1 MKFKKQIIPILL
13 VVLTI
18 TTICGAI
25 FIPKQLLSHKYS
37 NKQNKVETAPETY
50 YLASNTAMAKKASE
64 LLATYEKTNLI
75 TGAWDSV
82 CRKANYEDAL
92 LKETDAV
99 ALAKLKIDELYEL
112 ELYPYSLS
120 SSYNNWYSWTT
131 DLYSYS
137 DTNFNTYTCYLW
149 VITFTRFDNTMTHT
163 ILMTEDGVILAGIA
177 NDPNSRITPMFVRLN
192 EESIQSI
199 LCDTK
204 IRLEDKEVYS
214 YPNFANSI
222 TQIYPDDLINN
233 VLEQNSIK
241 VSLSFGAEDPSDY
254 LVYQTKTESSYIFGI
269 VPINALD
276 KITPTS
282 EKTAE
287 PN

>member
-1 MKFKKQIIPILL
+1 MKMKNKIIPILL
-13 VVLTI
+13 VAFTLL
-18 TTICGAI
+18 TICGANI
-25 FIPKQLLSHKYS
+25 LPKQLLDRKYA
-37 NKQNKVETAPETY
+37 NKQNKIETAPESY

-82 CRKANYEDAL
+82 CKKANYEDAL
-92 LKETDAV
+92 LRETDAV
-99 ALAKLKIDELYEL
+99 ALAKSKIDELHEL

-120 SSYNNWYSWTT
+120 SSYNNWYSWST
-131 DLYSYS
+131 DLYSFS

-149 VITFTRFDNTMTHT
+149 VITFTRFDNSMTHT

-177 NDPNSRITPMFVRLN
+177 NDKDARITPMFVRLN

-204 IRLEDKEVYS
+204 IRLENKEVYS
-214 YPNFANSI
+214 YPNFANTI
-222 TQIYPDDLINN
+222 TQIYPDDLISNI
-233 VLEQNSIK
+233 VEQSSIK
-241 VSLSFGAEDPSDY
+241 VSLSFSSEDPSDY
-254 LVYQTKTESSYIFGI
+254 LVYQTKTDSSYIFGI
-269 VPINALD
+269 VPIAALD
-276 KITPTS
+276 RFTPEETQM
-282 EKTAE
+282 TE